1 MKRRHFLQISAG
13 TLAAAAI
20 SRPLRTL
27 AKNPLAR
34 QQLRFPPVLNSS
46 TLRAYEASVPVW
58 GNNTT
63 TRAFTLNGSFPSPS
77 IIARKGDRI
86 QIQLQNDLPQE
97 HIIHWHGLIVPWL
110 MDGHPMYQIQR
121 GQTYD
126 YDFRIVQRAG
136 TYFYHSHT
144 LHLTAEQ
151 TYRGIGGFFIVHD
164 DEEENLG
171 LPHGD
176 FDIPLALQDRRPASD
191 QQAFSYNPTMRDIMT
206 GYMGDAVVVNGT
218 ANATFDVHRTWYRFR
233 LLNASNA
240 RIYLIAF
247 EPDLSFYLIA
257 TDGGLLEQPTEVSE
271 LFLAPGERVEI
282 MVNFAQRPLNSTVYM
297 VTKAFDIGEP
307 PMSDQGRYM
316 EVLELK
322 INGTQQSNGSLPNS
336 LSTIERYDPQKARR
350 TRTFNLTMFMMQ
362 PRINGIQYQLTR
374 IDEQIPLDELEI
386 WEFVN
391 NSQMSHPMHVHNVQF
406 QVFERILNGQ
416 KQPLFPTDYGWKD
429 TVLVRPRETVR
440 VLIKFEPRYTGTYLF
455 HCHNLEHE
463 DADMMLNIEL
473 YGKVTGVGDKEPRAL
488 TAFYDPLSEQLFVQF
503 PKTSRVRTA
512 QVVNVRGQVVYRDE
526 VKPGQTSLRL
536 STHSWSSGVYWIQIG
551 TWQYQ
556 FRVWR

>member
-1 MKRRHFLQISAG
+1 MDRRDFLRLS
-13 TLAAAAI
+13 TAAVVGAALQKPFQSFGRI
-20 SRPLRTL
+20 PL
-27 AKNPLAR
+27 AK
-34 QQLRFPPVLNSS
+34 QTLRFPPVLNSS
-46 TLRAYEASVPVW
+46 TLRAYETQVEVW
-58 GNNTT
+58 DNYQ
-63 TRAFTLNGSFPSPS
+63 TRAFTLNGVYPSPT
-77 IIARKGDRI
+77 IVARTGDRI
-86 QIQLQNDLPQE
+86 QVQLQNDLPQD
-97 HIIHWHGLIVPWL
+97 HIIHWHGLIVPWT
-110 MDGHPMYQIQR
+110 MDGHPMHQIQR

-176 FDIPLALQDRRPASD
+176 FDIPLALQDRRPNSD
-191 QQAFSYNPTMRDIMT
+191 RQAFSYNPTMRDIMT
-206 GYMGDAVVVNGT
+206 GYMGDAVLVNGT
-218 ANATFDVHRTWYRFR
+218 PNATFNVNRTWYRFR

-247 EPDLSFYLIA
+247 EPAISFHLIA
-257 TDGGLLEQPTEVSE
+257 TDGGLLEQPIEVSE
-271 LFLAPGERVEI
+271 LFLAPGERAEI
-282 MVNFAQRPLNSTVYM
+282 MVNFTQRPLNSTVRM

-316 EVLELK
+316 EVLELN
-322 INGTQQSNGSLPNS
+322 INGTQQSNGSLPS
-336 LSTIERYDPQKARR
+336 TLSTIDRYDPQKARR

-362 PRINGIQYQLTR
+362 PRINGIQYNLTR
-374 IDEQIPLDELEI
+374 IDERIPLNELEI

-391 NSQMSHPMHVHNVQF
+391 NSNMSHPMHVHNVMF
-406 QVFERILNGQ
+406 QVFQRIRNGQ
-416 KQPLFPTDYGWKD
+416 QQPLFPTDHGWKD
-429 TVLVRPRETVR
+429 TVLVRPRETVK
-440 VLIKFEPRYTGTYLF
+440 VLVKFEPRYTGIYLF

-473 YGKVTGVGDKEPRAL
+473 YGKVTGVSSRSPKAL
-488 TAFYDPLSEQLFVQF
+488 EAQYDPLTEQIVIAAPAASTQRPVNIVDIRGRTVFRGTMYPHQ
-503 PKTSRVRTA
+503 TQMRIDVRSFA
-512 QVVNVRGQVVYRDE
+512 
-526 VKPGQTSLRL
+526 
-536 STHSWSSGVYWIQIG
+536 SGLYWIQVG

-556 FRVWR
+556 VRIWR